1 MGAPP
6 TLWSLHG
13 TVEGQGSS
21 KGYRPAKVL
30 VWNEILM
37 FVGTQGGP
45 VPPQGCPYR
54 LGTSVV
60 TLRMS
65 FATCLLCV

>member
-1 MGAPP
+1 MCPP
-6 TLWSLHG
+6 NSVVTLQDSRGPRL
-13 TVEGQGSS
+13 S

-45 VPPQGCPYR
+45 VLRGAVLTDLR
-54 LGTSVV
+54 LKQWYYLGWV
-60 TLRMS
+60 
-65 FATCLLCV
+65 